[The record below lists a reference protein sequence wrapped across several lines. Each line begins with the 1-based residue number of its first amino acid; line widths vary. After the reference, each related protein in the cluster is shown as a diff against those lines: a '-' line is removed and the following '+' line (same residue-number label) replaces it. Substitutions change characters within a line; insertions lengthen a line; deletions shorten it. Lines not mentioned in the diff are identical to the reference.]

1 MRKKRN
7 REHEGIGNEFGCA
20 GQYSATYEGL
30 LESESAQA
38 CIVVTRYDYKIDFFC
53 HVFCWMLPLVSF
65 CKKEKILFMYDV
77 LYILRNTLNT

>member
-38 CIVVTRYDYKIDFFC
+38 CIVVTRYDYKIDFFLSC
-53 HVFCWMLPLVSF
+53 VLLDASFGVFLQERKKSYLCMMF
-65 CKKEKILFMYDV
+65 CIFSAIL
-77 LYILRNTLNT
+77 